1 MNKIIL
7 FIIGLAVSLS
17 TFGQTERKYST
28 YYYNELHY
36 LNNFQ
41 QVRMIFFLSEIV

>member
-17 TFGQTERKYST
+17 TSDKQKENILLITT
-28 YYYNELHY
+28 NELHY
-36 LNNFQ
+36 LNNSQ